1 MKPTTRIRDAGPKRC
16 LNGIFE
22 IPESFSTVEASVA
35 PCLLVLWTHIMHRR
49 VTQPANETGRG
60 QRIERVPEE
69 ETNWLPTPESG
80 PFSMKLRQFWLT
92 SKVLDGT
99 CTPKAPRYALR
110 SVTL

>member
-1 MKPTTRIRDAGPKRC
+1 
-16 LNGIFE
+16 
-22 IPESFSTVEASVA
+22 
-35 PCLLVLWTHIMHRR
+35 MHRR

-99 CTPKAPRYALR
+99 CTPKRRATPLR
-110 SVTL
+110 SVIL